1 MCLACEEEAFYRA
14 YLEFMEKKAK
24 AEAAAQE
31 DAGIPAG
38 EGAVARSA
46 TEAKQQQ

>member
-24 AEAAAQE
+24 AEAAAQQ
-31 DAGIPAG
+31 DAGMPAG
-38 EGAVARSA
+38 DKAAQPA
-46 TEAKQQQ
+46 PEAKQPQ

>member
-24 AEAAAQE
+24 AEAAAQQE
-31 DAGIPAG
+31 AGMPAG
-38 EGAVARSA
+38 DNAAPPA
-46 TEAKQQQ
+46 PEAKQPP